1 MELPKLSCSV
11 TQLHANH
18 EDEVEEDS
26 DMDKIDKKAPTRYY
40 DDILNMEYRVSSLD
54 RFSESKSDRVEPQDA
69 RSDYGAGL
77 SRRHQ

>member
-1 MELPKLSCSV
+1 
-11 TQLHANH
+11 
-18 EDEVEEDS
+18 
-26 DMDKIDKKAPTRYY
+26 MDNMDKKAPTRYY

-54 RFSESKSDRVEPQDA
+54 RFSESRSDRVEPKDA